1 MRRVLL
7 IAEREFKAYASTAS
21 FWVALA
27 MGPIL
32 MVLVALALGA
42 TGKPP
47 AERVISIRTDR
58 QEVAELAQASLSEA
72 SALQGLR
79 LRMAAPGED
88 AADVAIENGE
98 LKVADGAPL
107 TRFERALLDRDLHA
121 MKMAEQ
127 MKAAGLTPPAPP
139 PAASL
144 PKPARAGGPP
154 EALTRFAPVFL
165 LWMTLVGALGM
176 LLQSVVR
183 ERANRALEHLLASA
197 RPAEIVFG
205 KMLGVGAVSLLVL
218 STWLGS
224 GAAIAATPLSAAPS
238 MLAAL
243 NTPSAIAYAAGVYV
257 MAFMLYGSALVSIG
271 AFAKD
276 LPSAQNLSRPV
287 FGLLVVIFFLA
298 MGSAVGFS
306 EQLAWLLWVPPV
318 TPFMLLLAEP
328 GQLPLWQQALAWTL
342 MALCTGATTVVASR
356 SLIISPRPLW
366 ARRAPAPA
374 PPQGGGA

>member
-1 MRRVLL
+1 MWRVLL

-27 MGPIL
+27 MGPLL
-32 MVLVALALGA
+32 MVLVALALG
-42 TGKPP
+42 GMDKPP
-47 AERVISIRTDR
+47 TDRVISIRTDR
-58 QEVAELAQASLSEA
+58 QEVAQVAQASLDEA

-79 LRMAAPGED
+79 LKLATPDETDSAQVSIVD
-88 AADVAIENGE
+88 GE
-98 LKVADGAPL
+98 LTVAEGAPL

-127 MKAAGLTPPAPP
+127 LKAAGIEPAAAPP
-139 PAASL
+139 RLSL
-144 PKPARAGGPP
+144 PALRTPSGPP

-205 KMLGVGAVSLLVL
+205 KMLGVGGVSLLVL
-218 STWLGS
+218 ATWFGS
-224 GAAIAATPLSAAPS
+224 GAAIAATPLGAAPS
-238 MLAAL
+238 MLAGVS
-243 NTPSAIAYAAGVYV
+243 TPAAIAYAAAIYV

-298 MGSAVGFS
+298 MGSAVGF
-306 EQLAWLLWVPPV
+306 EKQLAWLMWVPPV
-318 TPFMLLLAEP
+318 TPFMLLLSPAGALAP
-328 GQLPLWQQALAWTL
+328 WQHALAWAL
-342 MALCTGATTVVASR
+342 MAASTVATTVVASR
-356 SLIISPRPLW
+356 SLIISPKPLW
-366 ARRAPAPA
+366 ARRPANPA
-374 PPQGGGA
+374 

>member
-1 MRRVLL
+1 MWRVLL

-21 FWVALA
+21 FWIALA
-27 MGPIL
+27 MGPLL
-32 MVLVALALGA
+32 MVLVALALG
-42 TGKPP
+42 GMNKPTTD
-47 AERVISIRTDR
+47 RVISIRTDR
-58 QEVAELAQASLSEA
+58 QEVTQVAEASLNEA
-72 SALQGLR
+72 SALQGMR
-79 LRMAAPGED
+79 LKLAAPDDG
-88 AADVAIENGE
+88 AGADVSIVDGQ
-98 LKVADGAPL
+98 LKVAAGVPL
-107 TRFERALLDRDLHA
+107 SQFERALLERDLHA

-127 MKAAGLTPPAPP
+127 LEAAGLEPPAPP
-139 PAASL
+139 ARISL
-144 PKPARAGGPP
+144 PKPSGAGPP

-205 KMLGVGAVSLLVL
+205 KMLGVGGVSLLVL
-218 STWLGS
+218 STWFGS
-224 GAAIAATPLSAAPS
+224 GAAIAATPLGAAPS

-243 NTPSAIAYAAGVYV
+243 NTPAAIAYAAAVYV

-298 MGSAVGFS
+298 MGSAAGFDK
-306 EQLAWLLWVPPV
+306 QLAWLLWVPPV
-318 TPFMLLLAEP
+318 TPFMLLQAEP
-328 GQLPLWQQALAWTL
+328 GQLSAWQQALAWAL
-342 MALCTGATTVVASR
+342 MAGCTVATTVVASR
-356 SLIISPRPLW
+356 SLIISPKPLW
-366 ARRAPAPA
+366 SRAGKTGTHPHTS
-374 PPQGGGA
+374 

>member
-1 MRRVLL
+1 MWRVLL

-21 FWVALA
+21 FWIALG
-27 MGPIL
+27 MGPLL
-32 MVLVALALGA
+32 MVLVALALG
-42 TGKPP
+42 GMPKPP
-47 AERVISIRTDR
+47 TERVISLRADR
-58 QEVAELAQASLSEA
+58 QEVAQIAESSLGEA

-79 LRMAAPGED
+79 LKLATPDQAAG
-88 AADVAIENGE
+88 ADISIENGE
-98 LKVADGAPL
+98 LKVAEGASL
-107 TRFERALLDRDLHA
+107 SRFERALLERDLHA

-127 MKAAGLTPPAPP
+127 MKAAGLEPPPPLSAVAPPAPRP
-139 PAASL
+139 QA
-144 PKPARAGGPP
+144 AGGPP
-154 EALTRFAPVFL
+154 AALTKFAPVFL

-205 KMLGVGAVSLLVL
+205 KMLGVGGVSLLVL
-218 STWLGS
+218 ATWLGS
-224 GAAIAATPLSAAPS
+224 GAAIAATPLAAAPS

-243 NTPSAIAYAAGVYV
+243 DTPAAVAHAAAVYV

-298 MGSAVGFS
+298 MGSAVGFGH
-306 EQLAWLLWVPPV
+306 QLAWLLWVPPV
-318 TPFMLLLAEP
+318 TPFMLLMTEP
-328 GQLPLWQQALAWTL
+328 GQLAVWQQALAWSL
-342 MALCTGATTVVASR
+342 MAATTVATTTIASR
-356 SLIISPRPLW
+356 SLIISPKPLW
-366 ARRAPAPA
+366 PLRAR
-374 PPQGGGA
+374 